1 MAKNI
6 TATTHDVIIIEVIEI
21 TEAVIPTTELIATI
35 DMTNVATIRAMVTM
49 EKDTTI
55 AINMVIKSF

>member
-35 DMTNVATIRAMVTM
+35 DITNVTTIRAMVTM

-55 AINMVIKSF
+55 TINMVIKSF